1 MMSFAANLVRAR
13 SHIVF
18 VLGLLTAAALI
29 VTVEERDPGRIGRKA
44 AERISP
50 AEPEAAALAW
60 AQLPPDARTPHLRRI
75 ARELGIGNTRGAKP
89 SAATAT
95 ATLLAIHDANSQ
107 KR

>member
-1 MMSFAANLVRAR
+1 
-13 SHIVF
+13 
-18 VLGLLTAAALI
+18 
-29 VTVEERDPGRIGRKA
+29 
-44 AERISP
+44 
-50 AEPEAAALAW
+50 
-60 AQLPPDARTPHLRRI
+60 LRRI